1 MVLSCADS
9 LTLQPLSFVGFDSPV
24 ALLAV
29 RNTSDHSSATLPPV
43 ASLADPVRG
52 SLQLI
57 NTLLVYLF
65 AFAPR
70 SFPPRRGLSAI
81 ALAPPPMLG
90 LGIQPADSFTSIS
103 AAHELTGSSSIL
115 ERHPHATD
123 TEIGS
128 TLPLPLE
135 SVVAFSPTV
144 AMVRSPCI
152 FVFLV
157 FCLTTHAMALK
168 ILSIRCA

>member
-9 LTLQPLSFVGFDSPV
+9 LTLQPLSFVGVDSPV

-29 RNTSDHSSATLPPV
+29 RNTSDHSSVTLPPD
-43 ASLADPVRG
+43 ASLTDPVRG
-52 SLQLI
+52 SAQLI

-70 SFPPRRGLSAI
+70 RGPLAI
-81 ALAPPPMLG
+81 APPPALG
-90 LGIQPADSFTSIS
+90 LGIQPVD
-103 AAHELTGSSSIL
+103 ELTGSSSTL

-123 TEIGS
+123 AEIGLS
-128 TLPLPLE
+128 LLSSSE

-144 AMVRSPCI
+144 AMVRNQCLG
-152 FVFLV
+152 FL
-157 FCLTTHAMALK
+157 MD
-168 ILSIRCA
+168 